1 MKNIILLT
9 HSEGGLIEM
18 EEKMIENSVKY
29 KEIKNNWKD
38 ISLGSVEL
46 RMESNIINN
55 NFLNLEFSFCN
66 ELKNF
71 DIETVLKL
79 FYESDF
85 YKLWLPSV
93 SESKTVILT

>member
-9 HSEGGLIEM
+9 HSERGLIEI
-18 EEKMIENSVKY
+18 EQKMIENSVKY
-29 KEIKNNWKD
+29 KDIKNNWYK
-38 ISLGSVEL
+38 INSGSVEL
-46 RMESNIINN
+46 RMESNILNN
-55 NFLNLEFSFCN
+55 NFLNIEFSFCN

-71 DIETVLKL
+71 DFETVLKL

-93 SESKTVILT
+93 TESKTVI